1 MTLHE
6 KLEEYKSESGPILAD
21 GFEDA
26 FIGMG
31 WQGGNEPCAVY
42 DREKC
47 IEILVEQGME
57 HDDAVEYF
65 EFNVAGAYVGKQ
77 TPIFLERI

>member
-31 WQGGNEPCAVY
+31 WQCGNEPCAVY
-42 DREKC
+42 DRDKC

-65 EFNVAGAYVGKQ
+65 GFNVQGAWVGPQ
-77 TPIFLERI
+77 TPIFLERL